1 MSEAES
7 PRRPLAPPVKALLVW
22 IVAPSLVQI
31 FVPVFDAFALRYLS
45 LRLYSFS
52 GAGTPVQA
60 VYGLITHTAV
70 HGGALHLAF
79 NSLWLLVIGQ
89 TLAPYLA
96 NRTVRYESPYL
107 QGIALWALFFTGAM
121 AGGVLQL
128 ALSPNAVL
136 VGASGGIF
144 AFFGAFGRI
153 QLIIEGQTLSSA
165 ERRVRLVRFLA
176 MMSVMILLFSLP
188 TFSLAEGARIS
199 FAAHLGGFLVGVLG
213 LPLFLRLA
221 QKV

>member
-1 MSEAES
+1 
-7 PRRPLAPPVKALLVW
+7 
-22 IVAPSLVQI
+22 
-31 FVPVFDAFALRYLS
+31 
-45 LRLYSFS
+45 
-52 GAGTPVQA
+52 
-60 VYGLITHTAV
+60 
-70 HGGALHLAF
+70 
-79 NSLWLLVIGQ
+79 
-89 TLAPYLA
+89 
-96 NRTVRYESPYL
+96 
-107 QGIALWALFFTGAM
+107 M

-153 QLIIEGQTLSSA
+153 QLIIEGADSVFCGTACAFGAIFGDDVGDDFAFL
-165 ERRVRLVRFLA
+165 RFRL
-176 MMSVMILLFSLP
+176 
-188 TFSLAEGARIS
+188 FSLAEGARIS

>member
-31 FVPVFDAFALRYLS
+31 FVPVFDVFAVRYLS

-52 GAGTPVQA
+52 GTGTPVQA